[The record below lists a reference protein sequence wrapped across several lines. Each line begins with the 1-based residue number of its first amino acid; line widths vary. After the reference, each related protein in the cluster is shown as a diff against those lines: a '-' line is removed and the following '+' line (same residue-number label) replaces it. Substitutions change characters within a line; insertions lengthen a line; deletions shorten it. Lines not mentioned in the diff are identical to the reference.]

1 MKGADTMPTS
11 RAKRLLTG
19 TATYAGIIFVT
30 LLLVDGLCMAFG
42 LFPPTHNYGDPDL
55 GWRPARATGH
65 MAIGQ
70 CIEFSTGETIRYQRN
85 EDGVRTTLSR
95 DSLVADSGAVKIG
108 VTGDSQTDLCA
119 PNDQIHAGALEADL
133 RSKGIPAVSLTYGS
147 GRYSPLQDYLAFRT
161 VLRPY
166 HPAVLVLNFY
176 TGNDFYD
183 ILRADDRP
191 HFVQS
196 DSGYRIAAPVWY
208 SLDDPTV
215 QRHSRVLFAFRTLAD
230 KAGVR
235 QLYFRLSELRRL
247 GAEQGEGMTSILRYM
262 YDLWKAREPSVG
274 YSDAFTAQ
282 ILNQQLFFYHF
293 PGAEEESLSRV
304 RALMELIRSE
314 NPGLILVMSP
324 LPSYELTGEQPVDEA
339 LTRTLKRLPISYQEG
354 VQQEGAL
361 YERLRSLAASEGW
374 IFVDNLAALRAYHGA
389 YRLYNNFDYHLLPTA
404 SALVGHAQAA
414 ALLDTLRIV
423 PK

>member
-1 MKGADTMPTS
+1 MSTS
-11 RAKRLLTG
+11 RARRFLTG
-19 TATYAGIIFVT
+19 TLTYAGIVVVT
-30 LLLVDGLCMAFG
+30 LLLVDGVCMALG

-55 GWRPARATGH
+55 GWRPARPTGH
-65 MAIGQ
+65 MAVGQ
-70 CIEFSTGETIRYQRN
+70 CIEFSTGEVIRYQRN
-85 EDGVRTTLSR
+85 EDGVRTTRSR
-95 DSLVADSGAVKIG
+95 DSLLGDAAAVKIG

-119 PNDQIHAGALEADL
+119 PNDQLHSGVLEADL
-133 RSKGIPAVSLTYGS
+133 RSKGIPATSLTYGS

-166 HPAVLVLNFY
+166 DPKVFVLNFY

-196 DSGYRIAAPVWY
+196 DSGYHIAAPVWY
-208 SLDDPTV
+208 SLDDPAV
-215 QRHSRVLFAFRTLAD
+215 QHRSRVLFAFRSLAD

-247 GAEQGEGMTSILRYM
+247 GAQQGKGMSAVLAYM
-262 YDLWKAREPSVG
+262 YDLWRAREPTVG

-282 ILNQQLFFYHF
+282 ILNQQLFFHQF
-293 PGAEEESLSRV
+293 PGSQEESLARV

-339 LTRTLKRLPISYQEG
+339 LMRTLKRLPITYEEG

-389 YRLYNNFDYHLLPTA
+389 ARLYNNFDYHLLPTA

-414 ALLDTLRIV
+414 ALLDALRNG